1 MTPWERAVR
10 TESLYD
16 QLAGRVVDQIA
27 TGIGWFVV
35 GTAVVFGTIGLS
47 ALVDTLTHR
56 SPPRA
61 IVAIGFALFSGSW
74 FGFFLHIIKSRV
86 LQRRLR
92 RTPFDKSYD
101 PASKE
106 LRVFWVTLSNRDV
119 VLQSILGLAVALK
132 ILSG

>member
-1 MTPWERAVR
+1 MTPGERALR

-16 QLAGRVVDQIA
+16 ELAGRAVDQIA
-27 TGIGWFVV
+27 TGIGWFVL

-86 LQRRLR
+86 VQRRLR
-92 RTPFDKSYD
+92 RTPFDQRYD
-101 PASKE
+101 PAAKD
-106 LRVFWVTLSNRDV
+106 LRGFWVTLSNRDV
-119 VLQSILGLAVALK
+119 LLQSILGLVVALK
-132 ILSG
+132 IFSG